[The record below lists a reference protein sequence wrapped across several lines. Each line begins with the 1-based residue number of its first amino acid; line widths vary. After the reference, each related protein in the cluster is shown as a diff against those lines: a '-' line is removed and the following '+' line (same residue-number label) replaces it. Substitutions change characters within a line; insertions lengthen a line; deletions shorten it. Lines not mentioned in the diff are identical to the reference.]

1 MERTIDE
8 SIVVRKLAWRVM
20 PLLVGGY
27 FIAILDRANIGVAAL
42 TMNEDL
48 GISPT
53 VFGLAAGAFFLPYVL
68 LEIPSNLALA
78 RFGARLWLARIMVT
92 WGLFSA
98 LHAIVWD
105 GTSFLVMRALLGAAE
120 AGFFPGVIFFLTQWF
135 PRQYRGRMMAIFTM
149 GIPVALVLGTPL
161 SGLLLEL
168 EGLMGLHGWQ
178 WMYIVEGVPA
188 LVIAGLILWLLP
200 KDLASA
206 RFLAPAE
213 RDWLVERLAAERRE
227 TEEGGV
233 VHGFWRSLLN
243 PVVLVFA
250 VAYYGLTNLN
260 GAIST
265 YLPQIMQSFGLA
277 NTPTTFIAAI
287 PYAFGLAGMILFG
300 RYADRAKRRSDA
312 VYVAL
317 GVAVVGL
324 VASALAPTP
333 LFQLVTL
340 CVAAVGVFGVLPTFW
355 GIPTALMGGVA
366 AAGSIAFINA
376 FGNIASIVNPAVI
389 GAIRESTGSFEGGLL
404 WLAAMGVVAVVGLT
418 AAIRMVERRRRSAEA
433 EASAVATGGAR

>member
-1 MERTIDE
+1 
-8 SIVVRKLAWRVM
+8 
-20 PLLVGGY
+20 
-27 FIAILDRANIGVAAL
+27 
-42 TMNEDL
+42 
-48 GISPT
+48 
-53 VFGLAAGAFFLPYVL
+53 
-68 LEIPSNLALA
+68 
-78 RFGARLWLARIMVT
+78 
-92 WGLFSA
+92 
-98 LHAIVWD
+98 
-105 GTSFLVMRALLGAAE
+105 
-120 AGFFPGVIFFLTQWF
+120 
-135 PRQYRGRMMAIFTM
+135 MMAVFTM

-168 EGLMGLHGWQ
+168 EGLLGLHGWQ
-178 WMYIVEGVPA
+178 WMYIIEGVPA

-206 RFLAPAE
+206 RFLAPEE
-213 RDWLVERLAAERRE
+213 RAWLVERLAAERRE
-227 TEEGGV
+227 TEAKGV

-250 VAYYGLTNLN
+250 IAYYGLTNLN

-265 YLPQIMQSFGLA
+265 YLPQIMQSFGLE

-287 PYAFGLAGMILFG
+287 PYAFGLGGMILFG

-340 CVAAVGVFGVLPTFW
+340 CVASVGVFGVLPTFW

-404 WLAAMGVVAVVGLT
+404 WLAGMAVVAVIGLT
-418 AAIRMVERRRRSAEA
+418 VALRIVERRRRADA
-433 EASAVATGGAR
+433 ATAGIGAVGSGGAR